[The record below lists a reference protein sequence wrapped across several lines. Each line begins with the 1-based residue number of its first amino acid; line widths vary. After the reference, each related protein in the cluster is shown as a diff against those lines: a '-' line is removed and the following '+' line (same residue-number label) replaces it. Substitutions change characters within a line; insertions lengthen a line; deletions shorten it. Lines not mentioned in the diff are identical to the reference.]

1 MNSGIDLYFTRISQ
15 TIKSLSGL
23 RPPVAVQAAWAGAW
37 SVNQFVSQQGPNIDF
52 SAKNTCLNVLLA
64 QKKHYYVFNIML
76 LAATCIYRE
85 KREK

>member
-1 MNSGIDLYFTRISQ
+1 MNSGIDIYILPEYDKQLKVCQVSV
-15 TIKSLSGL
+15 L
-23 RPPVAVQAAWAGAW
+23 PPPVQAAWAGAW

-76 LAATCIYRE
+76 LAATCI
-85 KREK
+85 